1 MIFKPGK
8 LKLNNKKRIRPTYV
22 EVYGVNPRS
31 ISRLRPKDNVKDGG

>member
-8 LKLNNKKRIRPTYV
+8 LKLNNKKRIRLTHI
-22 EVYGVNPRS
+22 EMYGGDPRS